1 MKKITL
7 NSLLICC
14 FTLITLVVTAQ
25 NVPPSDGIFKLQ
37 NVATG
42 QFLTDA
48 GSSTSPVTLSDSGDE
63 PSTHFTFVE
72 SGSYYNIDSEI
83 SGILRAPGA
92 GGPGGPYVVVSTLKN
107 PPAADTDK
115 TWTIQYSAATD
126 SYRFESRTA
135 GRYLYQNEDGT
146 VTHSIVD
153 ATDDRSN
160 WKLIPVVE
168 NPVVQIPL
176 GTTLLFQNVETEGY
190 LSTSAGSNQPIT
202 MADSGETENTRWTL
216 VESGDYYNIDSE
228 SEFGAT
234 GILRAPGAG
243 SSAGPY
249 VVLGTLK
256 APPVADT
263 DKTWSIEYNGS
274 TDSYRFGSRTTG
286 RYLYENEDGS
296 ITHAVVSDTDNRSNW
311 KLIPIVETPEGAAID
326 EDINPDLSCSGE
338 FDNNNTRNFDIPN
351 PENVGVMDDR
361 TCYSDYSEVSVNGK
375 TWGVY
380 NITDGSNHI
389 DAPNTLQPRMERSLN
404 RSQETGIGSFARFKG
419 IVRIL
424 EVGDA
429 GSINQ
434 DGSYLIQ
441 AKGKHTGGG
450 GSADPAIC
458 LYLAKPVYGTGEDA
472 DKQVAFD
479 IYAERIL
486 ERGGSGSGREVVFL
500 KRVAKNAEIDFELEV
515 GFRADPNDASK
526 KIHYCDAV
534 IGGDAFNF
542 NIPDPERGLQSGI
555 RYGAYRVKGG
565 RAQIRWAETTYEKA
579 EVVDENPT
587 GPELTTD
594 VVVLRNVE
602 TGEFLTTGAGS
613 ALPVTMSDSG
623 GAENTQWT
631 FVKNGAF
638 YNIDS
643 ESETGGTGILRAP
656 GAGGPA
662 GPYVV
667 VCTTKASPAGD
678 TDKTWIIS
686 YDETSDTYRFESRTS
701 GRYLYQNEDGT
712 VTHSK
717 VPATDNRSIWEAI
730 PLGEPLQLEL
740 VSTNVSCAGADDGTA
755 SVSVTGGI
763 APYTY
768 LWSTGETT
776 ETINNLA
783 SGTYSIS
790 VTDALNATIMA
801 SIEITEPSNIVVT
814 VSDNAVLYAGYDGAQ
829 QCATIGIS
837 TITGGEGPYNF
848 TWSTGKTTEMID
860 VCPDSTQTYMVIIT
874 DANGCEAT
882 AEITVEVIDVSCG
895 TDKNP
900 KVLICHKGKTIC
912 VAQAAVQAHLEHGD
926 TLGACN
932 GDSDNAELSIR
943 TYPNPFTTSI
953 KANIETKTN
962 STVKLIL
969 LDNSGNSIAEKTQRI
984 KKGIETVEISLNT
997 LSIGTYYLQVYIDNE
1012 LYSSEIFIKN

>member
-7 NSLLICC
+7 NSLLIYC

-25 NVPPSDGIFKLQ
+25 NAPPSDGIFKLQ

-48 GSSTSPVTLSDSGDE
+48 GASTSPVTLSDSGDE

-115 TWTIQYSAATD
+115 TWSIQYSAATD

-168 NPVVQIPL
+168 IPVVQIPV
-176 GTTLLFQNVETEGY
+176 GTTLLFQNVETEEY
-190 LSTSAGSNQPIT
+190 LSTASVSNQPVT
-202 MADSGETENTRWTL
+202 MSASGEAENTRWTL
-216 VESGDYYNIDSE
+216 VESGDYYNIDSKSE
-228 SEFGAT
+228 SGAT

-243 SSAGPY
+243 SSEGPY

-256 APPVADT
+256 APPAADT

-286 RYLYENEDGS
+286 RYLYQNEDGTVTHS
-296 ITHAVVSDTDNRSNW
+296 IVDATDDRSNW
-311 KLIPIVETPEGAAID
+311 KLIPFVEIPEGAAPD
-326 EDINPDLSCSGE
+326 EDTNPDLSCSGE
-338 FDNNNTRNFDIPN
+338 FDNNSTRNFDIPN
-351 PENVGVMDDR
+351 PENVGTIDDR

-404 RSQETGIGSFARFKG
+404 RSQETGVGSFARFKG

-429 GSINQ
+429 GSFNQ

-450 GSADPAIC
+450 GSVDPAIC

-472 DKQVAFD
+472 DKQIAFD

-500 KRVAKNAEIDFELEV
+500 KQVAKNAEIDFELEI

-534 IGGDAFNF
+534 IGGEAFKW

-579 EVVDENPT
+579 EVVDE
-587 GPELTTD
+587 
-594 VVVLRNVE
+594 
-602 TGEFLTTGAGS
+602 
-613 ALPVTMSDSG
+613 
-623 GAENTQWT
+623 
-631 FVKNGAF
+631 
-638 YNIDS
+638 
-643 ESETGGTGILRAP
+643 
-656 GAGGPA
+656 
-662 GPYVV
+662 
-667 VCTTKASPAGD
+667 
-678 TDKTWIIS
+678 
-686 YDETSDTYRFESRTS
+686 
-701 GRYLYQNEDGT
+701 
-712 VTHSK
+712 
-717 VPATDNRSIWEAI
+717 
-730 PLGEPLQLEL
+730 
-740 VSTNVSCAGADDGTA
+740 
-755 SVSVTGGI
+755 
-763 APYTY
+763 
-768 LWSTGETT
+768 
-776 ETINNLA
+776 
-783 SGTYSIS
+783 
-790 VTDALNATIMA
+790 
-801 SIEITEPSNIVVT
+801 
-814 VSDNAVLYAGYDGAQ
+814 
-829 QCATIGIS
+829 
-837 TITGGEGPYNF
+837 
-848 TWSTGKTTEMID
+848 
-860 VCPDSTQTYMVIIT
+860 
-874 DANGCEAT
+874 
-882 AEITVEVIDVSCG
+882 
-895 TDKNP
+895 
-900 KVLICHKGKTIC
+900 
-912 VAQAAVQAHLEHGD
+912 
-926 TLGACN
+926 
-932 GDSDNAELSIR
+932 
-943 TYPNPFTTSI
+943 
-953 KANIETKTN
+953 
-962 STVKLIL
+962 
-969 LDNSGNSIAEKTQRI
+969 
-984 KKGIETVEISLNT
+984 
-997 LSIGTYYLQVYIDNE
+997 
-1012 LYSSEIFIKN
+1012 